1 MSASFYNI
9 VVTKNLPK
17 QEIRKKNTEYWKKNS
32 TISRKIHSIFI
43 NFIKKKKR
51 SLWPQQYNTIH
62 LPYIQ
67 ELQKKLKTQIHIK
80 GVQLLSVVKLREK
93 LQRDIEV

>member
-1 MSASFYNI
+1 MNI
-9 VVTKNLPK
+9 
-17 QEIRKKNTEYWKKNS
+17 EKKNS

-43 NFIKKKKR
+43 NFIKKKKKKR
-51 SLWPQQYNTIH
+51 SLWPQQCNTIH